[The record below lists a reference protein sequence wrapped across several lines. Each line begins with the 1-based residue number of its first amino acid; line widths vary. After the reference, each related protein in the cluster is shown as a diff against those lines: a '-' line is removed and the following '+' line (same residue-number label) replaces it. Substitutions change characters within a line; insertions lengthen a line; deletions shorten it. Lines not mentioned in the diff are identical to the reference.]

1 MLDPLYVLLKKN
13 TAHDNYSFFIFRDA
27 FFLSITVN
35 IFIFTVSSGRRNI
48 LDPTLG
54 RVTAHKPAF
63 LLVEEFSEG
72 LFRSQNFILKN
83 VTSNIWTHAW
93 STK

>member
-1 MLDPLYVLLKKN
+1 MTITHSL
-13 TAHDNYSFFIFRDA
+13 FFEMR
-27 FFLSITVN
+27 FLSITVN

-48 LDPTLG
+48 LEPTLG
-54 RVTAHKPAF
+54 RVTTHQPAF
-63 LLVEEFSEG
+63 LLVEKFSEG

-83 VTSNIWTHAW
+83 DTSNIWTHAW